1 MAKKVLVA
9 MSGGMDS
16 SVAAYLLKKE
26 GWQVSGVTM
35 YLGLE
40 GSSQKNPAYNDQTI
54 DLAKRIAKKLDIPH
68 YVMDFS
74 KDLQEKVVAPFISE
88 YLKGRTPNPCV
99 ECNRNLKFGSLL
111 KKAKA
116 LGFDFLATG
125 HYAKIENF
133 AGNFFLKKA
142 KDKNKDQ
149 SYFLYPIKKEY
160 LKFIKFPLGEFTK
173 EEVRALAKKIDL
185 EVAERPASQDICFF
199 SEKNYRN
206 FLVKEVSQKEG
217 DTVDLKGN
225 ILGKHKGIGFYT
237 IGQREGLGIA
247 LGKPLYIVDIDSER
261 NRIVVGEKKDL
272 LTKVLSVEN
281 LNILVDNLPKRTFA
295 KIRYRHK
302 EAECRIFLE
311 EDKARVFFYEPQEAV
326 TPGQSIVFYDKDRVL
341 GGGVI
346 KEVLK

>member
-9 MSGGMDS
+9 MSGGVDS
-16 SVAAYLLKKE
+16 SVSAYLLKEE

-35 YLGLE
+35 CLGLE
-40 GSSQKNPAYNDQTI
+40 SSSQKIQGCNAQAI
-54 DLAKRIAKKLDIPH
+54 DLAKRVAKKLDVPH

-74 KDLQEKVVAPFISE
+74 RDLQEKVIAPFISE

-111 KKAKA
+111 KKARG

-133 AGNFFLKKA
+133 EGNFFLKKA

-173 EEVRALAKKIDL
+173 EEVRALAKKISL

-199 SEKNYRN
+199 SQKNYRN

-217 DTVDLKGN
+217 DIVDLRGN
-225 ILGKHKGIGFYT
+225 VLGRHKGIGFYT

-247 LGKPLYIVDIDSER
+247 LGKPLYIVGIDSER
-261 NRIVVGEKKDL
+261 NWIIVGDKKDL
-272 LTKVLSVEN
+272 LAKALSVEN
-281 LNILVDNLPKRTFA
+281 LNILVDSLPKRAFA

-302 EAECRIFLE
+302 EAECSIFLE
-311 EDKARVFFYEPQEAV
+311 EDKARVFFSEPQEAI

-346 KEVLK
+346 KEVLR